1 MCRLWSQYT
10 FASSM
15 GQKLEMDGWRW
26 EEVLEKRLGK
36 DDGGSCRRPHLG
48 IDIPVRVVY
57 FDHCSLLGKL

>member
-1 MCRLWSQYT
+1 
-10 FASSM
+10 M